1 MEVFFYALRIYIF
14 KNYFNLFSTN
24 FTNVDMLNDF
34 YDFMRAEDE
43 AKEELIE
50 WFLDKLRNDELDDV
64 PEDAKETILST
75 NSVERTRIESRLI
88 NLALSI

>member
-1 MEVFFYALRIYIF
+1 
-14 KNYFNLFSTN
+14 
-24 FTNVDMLNDF
+24 MLNDF